1 MGNKRIGF
9 VSTRFAGTDGVSLE
23 SAKWAEVLAKYGY
36 TSYWYAGILD
46 RDPDQ
51 SMQVPEASFAHPQ
64 ILAINEKVFGKL
76 TRSRDMTRHIFE
88 ISELLKTTLYDF
100 VAKFSIDILVAENAL
115 CLPMN
120 LPLGIALT
128 HFIVET
134 GMPTIGHHHDFF
146 WERERF
152 SVNAVPDLLEK
163 SFPPVLPTLQH
174 VTINSA
180 AEQDLAMR
188 KGVSSILIPNVLD
201 FETPPPA
208 EDPYAADLREEIGI
222 LPDDVLIL
230 QPTRVVPRKGI
241 ERAIELVAELGD
253 PRCKLVI
260 THEAGDEGFEYER
273 MLRRVAKREN
283 VDLRFVATRISD
295 ERETRP
301 DGKKLYSLWDVYRNA
316 DLVTYPSL
324 YEGFGNALLEAFYC
338 RKPLVVNRY
347 AVFIADIEPKGFR
360 VIPMSGY
367 LTPESLDL
375 VRRVINDADY
385 RQQMGDHN
393 FELGK
398 LYYSYKVLRRKLR
411 TLMFQLTGEDMY

>member
-1 MGNKRIGF
+1 
-9 VSTRFAGTDGVSLE
+9 
-23 SAKWAEVLAKYGY
+23 
-36 TSYWYAGILD
+36 
-46 RDPDQ
+46 
-51 SMQVPEASFAHPQ
+51 
-64 ILAINEKVFGKL
+64 
-76 TRSRDMTRHIFE
+76 
-88 ISELLKTTLYDF
+88 
-100 VAKFSIDILVAENAL
+100 
-115 CLPMN
+115 
-120 LPLGIALT
+120 
-128 HFIVET
+128 
-134 GMPTIGHHHDFF
+134 
-146 WERERF
+146 
-152 SVNAVPDLLEK
+152 
-163 SFPPVLPTLQH
+163 
-174 VTINSA
+174 
-180 AEQDLAMR
+180 
-188 KGVSSILIPNVLD
+188 
-201 FETPPPA
+201 
-208 EDPYAADLREEIGI
+208 
-222 LPDDVLIL
+222 
-230 QPTRVVPRKGI
+230 
-241 ERAIELVAELGD
+241 
-253 PRCKLVI
+253 
-260 THEAGDEGFEYER
+260 
-273 MLRRVAKREN
+273 
-283 VDLRFVATRISD
+283 VDLRFVDTRISD